1 MADIIRA
8 LKDTPLPTLF
18 LAIGFVMLCV
28 GFGLRFRAVFDVGQL
43 NKTYAKIIGT
53 LFLLF
58 GLVPYTSSFAPAVL
72 FQQGQSRDPFLL
84 YYLASAPIIVGMY
97 WTVLRYNN
105 GEAQIRAARLAF
117 LLTGALVTMV
127 VLWRA
132 MDVYFYL
139 NATDRL
145 SGALPVGLKER
156 QSYLPYLA
164 ILGAGMAA
172 SLWAIFANTRE
183 QPNRA
188 NRSRVLEYFVWF
200 CVYLAVLRLAWE
212 FIDYAAKTQ
221 LPPG

>member
-28 GFGLRFRAVFDVGQL
+28 GFGLRFRAVVDVGQL
-43 NKTYAKIIGT
+43 NKTYAKLIGT
-53 LFLLF
+53 VFLLF
-58 GLVPYTSSFAPAVL
+58 GLVPYVSSFGTGVL
-72 FQQGQSRDPFLL
+72 FHRSQDPFLL
-84 YYLASAPIIVGMY
+84 YYLASVPIIVGLY

-145 SGALPVGLKER
+145 PGALPVGLKER

-164 ILGAGMAA
+164 ILGAGVAA
-172 SLWAIFANTRE
+172 SLWAIFANTQE

-212 FIDYAAKTQ
+212 FIDYAAKAQ